1 MEDARQP
8 IRPLD
13 RLRYLDSS
21 SRDNSRVV
29 GNSYLIGIM
38 EGLHVIRPRSENNQ

>member
-1 MEDARQP
+1 MEVARQP

-13 RLRYLDSS
+13 RVRYLDSS
-21 SRDNSRVV
+21 WRDNSRPV

-38 EGLHVIRPRSENNQ
+38 EGLPVIQEESITS